1 MLEIDTLLNVVRQIS
16 NQTEVTADSSFTE
29 LGMDSTN
36 LVEVLIELEMILDM
50 DILDANLNFYEMEKV
65 SHMFDY
71 VLSIQ
76 TAQTPDSP

>member
-1 MLEIDTLLNVVRQIS
+1 MDTLLNVVRQIS
-16 NQTEVTADSSFTE
+16 NQTEVTADSAFTE

>member
-1 MLEIDTLLNVVRQIS
+1 MLEMDTLLNVVRQIS
-16 NQTEVTADSSFTE
+16 NQTEVTADSAFTE